1 MMIFYAVLAGLLSV
15 AYLIIM
21 FRYWIYWERL
31 PQWELPLAYI
41 AKTTVSIIIP
51 ARNEAAHIVAILQ
64 AIQQQ
69 NYPES
74 LLEVIVIDDHSEDET
89 ASLVQ
94 AFQGLSVQ
102 LLSLADHV
110 GATQNNSY
118 KKYAIELA
126 IQRAKGTLIVTT
138 DADCVM
144 GKDWLNYLVSYY
156 QQTGAKLLAAP
167 VNFFQ
172 EKSGMARFQ
181 SLDFIGMMGI
191 TGAGIHGGF
200 GNLCNGANLAYE
212 KAAFFAVDG
221 FTGIDTLASGDD
233 MLLMQKMKK
242 QFPEQIAFVKHPAAT
257 VYTTAKEDWRSFI
270 QQRIRWAS
278 KSSVYTAWEVQLI
291 LVLVFLYCVNIFIGL
306 LCWPFVAGM
315 IWWLGG
321 QLLVKISIDYFYL
334 RRMSNYFGRSDLMQ
348 YFLSSQFLHIA
359 YIVGIG
365 LLANL
370 VKKYE
375 WKGRKIK

>member
-1 MMIFYAVLAGLLSV
+1 MMIFYAILAGFLSL

-21 FRYWIYWERL
+21 SRYWIYWERL
-31 PQWELPLAYI
+31 PQWELPAAYI
-41 AKTTVSIIIP
+41 AQTTVSIIIP
-51 ARNEAAHIVAILQ
+51 ARNEAEHIVATLQ

-69 NYPES
+69 NYPQN

-89 ASLVQ
+89 ATLVRS
-94 AFQGLSVQ
+94 FEGLSIQ

-126 IQRAKGTLIVTT
+126 LQRAKGALIVTT

-144 GKDWLNYLVSYY
+144 GKDWLNYLVAYH
-156 QQTGAKLLAAP
+156 QKTGAKLLAAP

-172 EKSGMARFQ
+172 EKSTMARFQ

-191 TGAGIHGGF
+191 TGAGIYGGF

-212 KAAFFAVDG
+212 REAFFAVDG
-221 FTGIDTLASGDD
+221 FTGIDNLASGDD
-233 MLLMQKMKK
+233 MLLMQKIRK

-291 LVLVFLYCVNIFIGL
+291 LVLVFLYCVNILVGL
-306 LCWPFVAGM
+306 LCWPFFAGM
-315 IWWLGG
+315 VWWLGA
-321 QLLVKISIDYFYL
+321 QLLIKISIDYFYL
-334 RRMSNYFGRSDLMQ
+334 QRMSHYFGRSDLMQ
-348 YFLSSQFLHIA
+348 SFLSSQFMHIA